1 MSEPNYWIIVGSP
14 DNFAITREHGYTVQG
29 IKSRHR
35 KKAEQMKPGDRLIYY
50 VTGVKGFGAIATVT
64 SEYFEDH
71 TIIWHSG
78 NPKKKDE
85 DYPFRV
91 YIEPDLIL
99 PKGTYLPAREIALG
113 MQYVQKWPA
122 ENWTL
127 AFQGNVHKIGQQDY
141 ELVRSALVD
150 TAAAAPAAQRM

>member
-1 MSEPNYWIIVGSP
+1 MAPAS
-14 DNFAITREHGYTVQG
+14 AGYSRKHRLSIQG

-35 KKAEQMKPGDRLIYY
+35 KKAELMKPGDKILYY

-71 TIIWHSG
+71 MIIWHSG
-78 NPKKKDE
+78 NPKKKNE

-99 PKGTYLPAREIALG
+99 PEGSYLPAREIALG
-113 MQYVQKWPA
+113 MHYVQKWPA

-141 ELVRSALVD
+141 ELARSALVD
-150 TAAAAPAAQRM
+150 TAAAAPV

>member
-14 DNFAITREHGYTVQG
+14 DNFAITREHGFTVQG

-35 KKAEQMKPGDRLIYY
+35 KKAEQMKPGDKLIYY

-78 NPKKKDE
+78 N
-85 DYPFRV
+85 YPFRV